1 MLLHERAREIR
12 HHSARMD
19 GHGCDG
25 GVLLR
30 QHAGEEDVG
39 ELGLAVSRPGVVVGH
54 VGFAGLGHESGFGG
68 EFVAFGGEV
77 DDPDV
82 GVGLCGGF
90 FQNGKEELGE
100 EGVADVVCAE
110 LCFVAVFCEAGGL
123 GHYAGRA
130 LEDYNASNWEI
141 TYPALFI
148 RMSNLWFSALNVSA
162 DFFTEARDWRS
173 SSRKW
178 TILVASGTPDS
189 AMCFIAVSYFSLF
202 RAHR

>member
-1 MLLHERAREIR
+1 
-12 HHSARMD
+12 MD

-25 GVLLR
+25 GVLLS
-30 QHAGEEDVG
+30 QHAAEEDVR
-39 ELGLAVSRPGVVVGH
+39 EFGLAVARPGVVVGH
-54 VGFAGLGHESGFGG
+54 VGFASFGHESGFGG

-77 DDPDV
+77 DDADV

-90 FQNGKEELGE
+90 FQGGEEEFGE
-100 EGVADVVCAE
+100 EGVADVVGAE
-110 LCFVAVFCEAGGL
+110 LGFVAVFGEGGGL
-123 GHYAGRA
+123 GHYAGRV
-130 LEDYNASNWEI
+130 LGDFNWGDYDI

-178 TILVASGTPDS
+178 TNLVGSGTPDS
-189 AMCFIAVSYFSLF
+189 ATCFMAVSYFSLF